1 MVVAAW
7 VVAAGVGAA
16 VAVGCE
22 GSGARSIGNCGGGDG
37 GGDGVGDGDKGGTV
51 GTLSVAHLLEKCQLT
66 PCSSKI

>member
-16 VAVGCE
+16 VAVGSE
-22 GSGARSIGNCGGGDG
+22 GSGARSIGNCGG
-37 GGDGVGDGDKGGTV
+37 GDKGGTV